1 MDDMLG
7 RCMLAHRGFL
17 LLGDLVFQRS
27 ETDGAPIA
35 IVPLDGR
42 PVAIPLRALQ
52 RELGIADDSEDGR
65 MLALIAEALDYV
77 VSLQQGDRLPTEVLT
92 GEASWEPEPRHLQA
106 ARARLRA
113 CVLRWTAS
121 SDRPDD
127 LPTALEALA
136 PLIGVAMAADAAA
149 ALERLAFELAFIEAC
164 RELLLERVRRLGARL
179 DQLRLDSAAG
189 TQRDELTQSR
199 RLASTALERIGA
211 RFADV
216 EAQTADIVVALR
228 RAEGLRTYIRSNR
241 DWLHRSRLAWTP
253 VLEGWQR
260 EAELKP
266 VARRS
271 LISLTYRFLAQRF
284 MSVQEWRTIEAKRA
298 TGLRA
303 EAVFEW

>member
-1 MDDMLG
+1 MDDMVG
-7 RCMLAHRGFL
+7 RCVLAHRGFL
-17 LLGDLVFQRS
+17 LLGEVVFQRS
-27 ETDGAPIA
+27 ETDGVPVA

-52 RELGIADDSEDGR
+52 RELAIDDDSDDGR

-77 VSLQQGDRLPTEVLT
+77 VSLQQGDPLPAEVVT
-92 GEASWEPEPRHLQA
+92 GEASWEPEHRHLQA

-113 CVLRWTAS
+113 CVLRWTAAA
-121 SDRPDD
+121 DRPAD
-127 LPTALEALA
+127 LGVALDALA
-136 PLIGVAMAADAAA
+136 PLIGMTDAAEAAA
-149 ALERLAFELAFIEAC
+149 ALERLAAELAFIEAC
-164 RELLLERVRRLGARL
+164 RELLLDRVRRLGSRL

-189 TQRDELTQSR
+189 AQRDELTQSR
-199 RLASTALERIGA
+199 RLATAALERIGA

-260 EAELKP
+260 ETGLKP

-284 MSVQEWRTIEAKRA
+284 MSVQEWRTAESRRA
-298 TGLRA
+298 GLRA